1 MWGWASE
8 TRGRAVLLVLHF
20 GCFLLYT
27 VYRTL
32 YISCFTLIMCTAR
45 FSKNIASL
53 IAFCDEEQAIVMEV
67 RRSERGGE
75 RWRGE
80 GGGRAE
86 LDECV

>member
-1 MWGWASE
+1 M
-8 TRGRAVLLVLHF
+8 LHF

-67 RRSERGGE
+67 RRSERGGREVE
-75 RWRGE
+75 RRGWWKS
-80 GGGRAE
+80 R
-86 LDECV
+86 VR